1 MNRIAFFATLSIL
14 LVSVPEGARAQG
26 DRYQGIS
33 FGSAPA
39 SGTNA
44 EWGTATAVLDYPIAQ
59 ITTMLHD
66 YGTFQ
71 DYLPHFRT
79 SRVLSRRGNRA
90 IVYVQVTAMNDSVT
104 LWAQMN
110 VRSQE
115 EEGVRVI
122 TADMTEGNLDHF
134 RVRWELERID
144 DTHTRMRFR
153 LLADPDLPIPSSLI
167 TGENVKFAKKVIA
180 AIRERLSSFG
190 G

>member
-1 MNRIAFFATLSIL
+1 MNRIAFTCLSIL
-14 LVSVPEGARAQG
+14 CLLAVSPAEAQE
-26 DRYQGIS
+26 DRYRGIS

-39 SGTNA
+39 SGTSA
-44 EWGTATAVLDYPIAQ
+44 EWGTATAILDYPIAQ

-66 YGTFQ
+66 YGAFQ

-104 LWAQMN
+104 LWAQMD
-110 VRSQE
+110 VRSRE
-115 EEGVRVI
+115 EEGRRII

-134 RVRWELERID
+134 RVRWELERVD
-144 DTHTRMRFR
+144 DTHTRIRFR

-167 TGENVKFAKKVIA
+167 TGENVKFAKKVVA
-180 AIRERLSSFG
+180 SIRERLSSLG

>member
-1 MNRIAFFATLSIL
+1 MNRIALLSTISIL
-14 LVSVPEGARAQG
+14 SLALPHAAGAQE

-39 SGTNA
+39 SGTSV
-44 EWGTATAVLDYPIAQ
+44 EWGTATAVLDYPIEQ

-66 YGTFQ
+66 YGAFQ

-90 IVYVQVTAMNDSVT
+90 LVYVQVTAMNDSIT

-122 TADMTEGNLDHF
+122 TADMSEGNLDHF
-134 RVRWELERID
+134 RVRWELERVD

-153 LLADPDLPIPSSLI
+153 LLADPDLPIPSSLV

-180 AIRERLSSFG
+180 SIRERLAAQ
-190 G
+190 